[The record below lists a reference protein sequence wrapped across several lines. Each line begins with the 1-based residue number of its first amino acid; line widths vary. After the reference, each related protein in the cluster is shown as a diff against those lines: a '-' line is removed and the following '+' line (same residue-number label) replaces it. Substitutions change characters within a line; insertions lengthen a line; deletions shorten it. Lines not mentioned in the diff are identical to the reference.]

1 MVSVIPRPPWIPD
14 VELRAWCPL
23 SMRWTPVTEKHSE
36 VIAGLVVSRKQNGRC
51 IYSARAKHALVE
63 ACLRPGVSVA
73 RTALINGVNAN
84 LVRKWI
90 RAHLAQRQAAPQPGA
105 VASAAVALLPVT
117 RVSERVLKRAPV
129 ERQAATESCI
139 EIILSQVTLRLRGRV
154 DAQQL
159 REVMD
164 CVIGRS

>member
-1 MVSVIPRPPWIPD
+1 M
-14 VELRAWCPL
+14 
-23 SMRWTPVTEKHSE
+23 TEKHSE
-36 VIAGLVVSRKQNGRC
+36 PIAGLVVSRKQNGRC

-90 RAHLAQRQAAPQPGA
+90 RAHLAQGGA
-105 VASAAVALLPVT
+105 VKSAALALLPVT
-117 RVSERVLKRAPV
+117 SVDERVGDKAPV
-129 ERQAATESCI
+129 GRRESASVESCI
-139 EIILSQVTLRLRGRV
+139 EIVLPEATLRLRGRV
-154 DAQQL
+154 DARYL

-164 CVIGRS
+164 CVARRS

>member
-1 MVSVIPRPPWIPD
+1 
-14 VELRAWCPL
+14 
-23 SMRWTPVTEKHSE
+23 VTEKHSE
-36 VIAGLVVSRKQNGRC
+36 PIAGLVVSRKQNGRC
-51 IYSARAKHALVE
+51 IYNARAKQALVE
-63 ACLRPGVSVA
+63 VCLRPGVSVA

-105 VASAAVALLPVT
+105 VKSAAVALLPVMS
-117 RVSERVLKRAPV
+117 VSERVVKRALV
-129 ERQAATESCI
+129 ERQESAATESCI

-154 DAQQL
+154 DVRQL